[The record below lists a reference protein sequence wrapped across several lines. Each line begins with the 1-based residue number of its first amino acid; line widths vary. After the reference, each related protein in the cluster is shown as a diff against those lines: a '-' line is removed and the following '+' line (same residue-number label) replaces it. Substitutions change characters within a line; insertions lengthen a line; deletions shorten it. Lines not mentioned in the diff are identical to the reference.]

1 MANLITYAL
10 LLSLSIYSIE
20 SKKQSEHSSSTSF
33 SGSSSSPKD
42 LTTIYEQAKQQRLK
56 AGPYECNFLTDS
68 STTCMLPWPDN
79 FFYAP
84 TWNPNAPLGLTLT
97 NNSLPIDD
105 SGNSIDPDIG
115 GYNAMQGFSPMGP
128 ILAYLPGINM
138 DLSGLPRLWNIS
150 NSVSVGVNAIANS
163 VLLGVNYKTGVVTPY
178 EHWIELD
185 HSGDSPTPYERTL
198 IAWPAS
204 RLNDSS
210 TYIVAFRRIVDD
222 NGIPLSASDGFMAL
236 RDNIP
241 TSNPALEASRT
252 RFNNIFT
259 ALESIG
265 WNRTTL
271 TLAWDFT
278 TNTQIDITGK
288 FLHMRDDAF
297 ARIAALG
304 PSGVPYNITKIED
317 NPATNVTRRILGQF
331 YVPCYLPDRAVP
343 SLNSKLVLDPTTKL
357 PVFQEFV
364 PFDFEV
370 VIPTS
375 ITLPGAAPAKVVQYG
390 HGLFGDCGEVEEG
403 YLAFE
408 GNENGYIYGAT
419 DWIGLSEYDEATV
432 VVMLAESFNDFAIVP
447 DRLHQGML
455 NALVLMKMMT
465 QSSFVNDPAVTYN
478 GKSIISTNSADWHYT
493 GNSQGGIMG
502 AVYAAVSTDVERSV
516 LGVGG
521 GPYAILLP
529 RSTDFQD
536 LSDLLKLK
544 YPRSIDRMES
554 LALIQILWDRMD
566 GSGYASY
573 ISNPLPN
580 TPSHRSIWHYGLG
593 DAQVSWLGAHAI
605 ALSAGASMYASNVRE
620 GNETLTQFNL
630 IADSTVL
637 TTGNLIMG
645 FDYGLPQVPFVNI
658 PPNDGYDAH
667 ECPRRTPEAQQQMA
681 HFFITGEIINTCNG
695 ACTVPAPDNCD
706 H

>member
-1 MANLITYAL
+1 
-10 LLSLSIYSIE
+10 
-20 SKKQSEHSSSTSF
+20 
-33 SGSSSSPKD
+33 
-42 LTTIYEQAKQQRLK
+42 
-56 AGPYECNFLTDS
+56 
-68 STTCMLPWPDN
+68 MLPWPDN

-84 TWNPNAPLGLTLT
+84 TWNSGASPSLTLT

-105 SGNSIDPDIG
+105 SGNSIDPNAG
-115 GYNAMQGFSPMGP
+115 GYNSVQGFSPMGP

-150 NSVSVGVNAIANS
+150 SSTTVGVNTVANT
-163 VLLGVNYKTGVVTPY
+163 VLLGVNYATGAVTPY
-178 EHWIELD
+178 QHWIELD

-198 IAWPAS
+198 IMWPAA

-210 TYIVAFRRIVDD
+210 TYIIAFRRIVDD
-222 NGIPLSASDGFMAL
+222 NAIPLQSSDGFAAL
-236 RDNIP
+236 RDNI
-241 TSNPALEASRT
+241 TTNNPALEASRA
-252 RFNNIFT
+252 RFSNIFT

-265 WNRTTL
+265 WERNTI

-278 TNTQIDITGK
+278 TNTQTDITGR

-297 ARIAALG
+297 ARIAAL
-304 PSGVPYNITKIED
+304 PSGVEYNITKIEE

-331 YVPCYLPDRAVP
+331 WVPCYLPDRAVP
-343 SLNSKLVLDPTTKL
+343 SLNSKLVLDPTTHL

-375 ITLPGAAPAKVVQYG
+375 ITLPNAAPAKVVQYG

-403 YLAFE
+403 YLADE
-408 GNENGYIYGAT
+408 GNAYGYIYGAT

-432 VVMLAESFNDFAIVP
+432 VVMLAESFTDFAIVP

-455 NALVLMKMMT
+455 NALVLMKLLT
-465 QSSFVNDPAVTYN
+465 QSSFTKDPAVTYN
-478 GKSIISTNSADWHYT
+478 GKSVISTNPDDWHYT

-502 AVYAAVSTDVERSV
+502 AVYTAVSTDVQRAV

-529 RSTDFQD
+529 RSTDFAD
-536 LSDLLKLK
+536 LFDLLKLK

-554 LALIQILWDRMD
+554 LALIQLIWDRMD

-573 ISNPLPN
+573 IGGGLPN
-580 TPSHRSIWHYGLG
+580 TPSHRAIWHYGLG
-593 DAQVSWLGAHAI
+593 DAQVSWLGCHAI
-605 ALSAGASMYASNVRE
+605 ALSAGSSMYASNVME

-630 IADSTVL
+630 IPDSTVL
-637 TTGNLIMG
+637 TTGSLVMG
-645 FDYGLPQVPFVNI
+645 FDFGLPTVPFVNL

-667 ECPRRTPEAQQQMA
+667 ECPRRTPQAQYQMA
-681 HFFITGEIINTCNG
+681 HFFITGEIINTCDGPCN
-695 ACTVPAPDNCD
+695 VPPPDNCD